1 MEHFRHILAGW
12 LVDGSGSP
20 VRQDVLL
27 SWEGST
33 LTCVRSAE
41 PGEPAKTP
49 TEDFR
54 TFTVLPGLVDA
65 HVHLSFSGT
74 DDPVQRKGQF
84 SLSYAQTETRIEH
97 HITRHIGHGVVAV
110 RDGGD
115 RRAYAL
121 RYKSTR
127 KGEGRPPVAL
137 KAPGQAWHAPGRYG
151 SLIGRVPGETL
162 AVAVAGAGAGRDH
175 IKIVNSGLNSLTR
188 FGAETSPQFSL
199 EELRNAVSAA
209 HTLGLAVMV
218 HANGRVPVALAVKA
232 GCDSIEHGFFMGKE
246 NLRNMAERGVSWVP
260 TAFTMAAYV
269 RRLPAGSVESDV
281 ARRNL
286 DHQLD
291 QIRSARELGVRVV
304 TGTDSGSLGVYH
316 GESLFEE
323 MRLLHAA
330 GFSLEEAVGCASS
343 RGAALLG
350 VEGHTGVLSPGH
362 PAPFVAFKG
371 EPRSVLEH
379 PKQPDLVVV
388 KGNIFRDDRPFR
400 TGRKDR

>member
-1 MEHFRHILAGW
+1 M
-12 LVDGSGSP
+12 
-20 VRQDVLL
+20 

-33 LTCVRSAE
+33 LTCVREEE
-41 PGEPAKTP
+41 PGDPAKTP
-49 TEDFR
+49 MEDFR
-54 TFTVLPGLVDA
+54 AFTVLPGLVDA
-65 HVHLSFSGT
+65 HVHLSLSGT

-84 SLSYAQTETRIEH
+84 SVSYDQAETRIEH
-97 HITRHIGHGVVAV
+97 HIARHISHGVVAV

-115 RRAYAL
+115 RHAYAL
-121 RYKSTR
+121 RYKSTL
-127 KGEGRPPVAL
+127 KGEARPPVVL
-137 KAPGQAWHAPGRYG
+137 KTSGQAWHAPGRYG
-151 SLIGRVPGETL
+151 SLIGRVPGAGETL
-162 AVAVAGAGAGRDH
+162 AVAVAGAGAERDH

-188 FGAETSPQFSL
+188 FGAETEPQFSL

-260 TAFTMAAYV
+260 TAFTMEAYA
-269 RRLPAGSVESDV
+269 RGLPAGSVESDV
-281 ARRNL
+281 AGRNL

-291 QIRSARELGVRVV
+291 QIRVARELGVRIV
-304 TGTDSGSLGVYH
+304 TGTDSGSLGVNH

-323 MRLLHAA
+323 LRLLNAA
-330 GFSLEEAVGCASS
+330 GFTLEEAVRCASS

-350 VEGHTGVLSPGH
+350 VEEHTGVLSPGN
-362 PAPFVAFKG
+362 PATFAAFKG
-371 EPRSVLEH
+371 EPASVLKH

-388 KGNIFRDDRPFR
+388 KGKVFRDDRPVR
-400 TGRKDR
+400 TGRKDP